1 MTIQDIIENNKEEFP
16 NDFLEWIPNNLH
28 VFDAFVTEAIK
39 VRNKGFK
46 HYSARTII
54 HVLRHHS
61 AIAETGSEWKINNN
75 HSPYLA
81 RLFDL
86 VYPDKAGLFE
96 YRATSKAYIDA
107 HNRSWSN
114 HHA

>member
-1 MTIQDIIENNKEEFP
+1 MNLIQDKINQNKEMFSNEFIKWFP
-16 NDFLEWIPNNLH
+16 DNMH
-28 VFDAFVTEAIK
+28 VWHSFVIEAFK
-39 VRNKGFK
+39 VHQKGFK

-61 AIAETGSEWKINNN
+61 AVSENCSQWKINDH

-86 VYPDKAGLFE
+86 VYPHKAGLFE
-96 YRATSKAYIDA
+96 YRSVKG
-107 HNRSWSN
+107 NQNEER
-114 HHA
+114 

>member
-1 MTIQDIIENNKEEFP
+1 MKIYDLVTQNRDLFSDDFVDWLPENMH
-16 NDFLEWIPNNLH
+16 IYQ
-28 VFDAFVTEAIK
+28 AFVAEAIK
-39 VRNKGFK
+39 VHNKGFK

-61 AIAETGSEWKINNN
+61 AVSENGSQWKINDH

-86 VYPDKAGLFE
+86 VYPHKAGLFE
-96 YRATSKAYIDA
+96 YRSVKGKQND
-107 HNRSWSN
+107 
-114 HHA
+114 

>member
-1 MTIQDIIENNKEEFP
+1 MNLIQDKINQNKEIFSPEFIEWFP
-16 NDFLEWIPNNLH
+16 NNMH
-28 VFDAFVTEAIK
+28 VWHSFVIETFK
-39 VRNKGFK
+39 VHQKGFK

-61 AIAETGSEWKINNN
+61 AVSENGNQWKINDH

-86 VYPDKAGLFE
+86 VYPHKAGLFE
-96 YRATSKAYIDA
+96 YRNVKG
-107 HNRSWSN
+107 NKN
-114 HHA
+114 ELP